1 MTAHDARTTPRRTV
15 APDAHRTTGDAHGAR
30 RTSATRTT
38 REARTGRGAHA
49 TALAAPL
56 ALLLLLAGCTS
67 AADSAADERGGF
79 GGMDGGPLPAE
90 TFQPGIEAPTTESG
104 GNSGGGELVDGA
116 GGEGGAGDLV
126 DGSGPGREVIT
137 TGSLY
142 VTVGEPLDAAAEAAR
157 IAERAGGRVDGRD
170 EYAPRQGDRG
180 GAELVLRI
188 PSAQLTEV
196 IESLQQLGESEEL
209 SLSASDVT
217 REVRDVEARIGAL
230 TSSVERL
237 LALQGSAGD
246 VEELI
251 ALETAI
257 SDRQAQLESLQSQQ
271 RSLADQVSL
280 STLRLTLGSEQTAP
294 VDEPDTFLSGL
305 QTGWDALLAF
315 LGGALVAVG
324 VLLPW
329 MLAIGLIVLTA
340 LLVLRRA
347 RGRHEAS
354 RAAAA
359 ATPAETA
366 PATPAL

>member
-1 MTAHDARTTPRRTV
+1 MTAHDARTPSAGAHPRPRT
-15 APDAHRTTGDAHGAR
+15 AAHAAR
-30 RTSATRTT
+30 RGTCA
-38 REARTGRGAHA
+38 A
-49 TALAAPL
+49 ALAAPL
-56 ALLLLLAGCTS
+56 ALLLLLAGCAG
-67 AADSAADERGGF
+67 AADSAADDATDERGGF
-79 GGMDGGPLPAE
+79 GGIDGGPVTTD
-90 TFQPGIEAPTTESG
+90 TFPPGLEAPTAESDG
-104 GNSGGGELVDGA
+104 GSGGGL
-116 GGEGGAGDLV
+116 GGEEQGPGDLV
-126 DGSGPGREVIT
+126 DGSGSGREVIT

-142 VTVGEPLDAAAEAAR
+142 VTVEEPLDAAAEAAR
-157 IAERAGGRVDGRD
+157 IVERAGGRVDGRD

-230 TSSVERL
+230 SSSVERL
-237 LALQGSAGD
+237 LALQGTAGD
-246 VEELI
+246 VDELI

-315 LGGALVAVG
+315 LAGALVAVG

-329 MLAIGLIVLTA
+329 MLAIGLIVLIA

-347 RGRHEAS
+347 RRRHEAA
-354 RAAAA
+354 RTAAAA
-359 ATPAETA
+359 APPERESVETG
-366 PATPAL
+366 PTTPAL

>member
-1 MTAHDARTTPRRTV
+1 M
-15 APDAHRTTGDAHGAR
+15 
-30 RTSATRTT
+30 
-38 REARTGRGAHA
+38 RGAPAPPAHPA
-49 TALAAPL
+49 GPAAP
-56 ALLLLLAGCTS
+56 ALPPSPLRSRCCSCSRAARAQPTRPPTS
-67 AADSAADERGGF
+67 AAGSAASTAGRC
-79 GGMDGGPLPAE
+79 PPRR
-90 TFQPGIEAPTTESG
+90 FQPGIEAPTAESG
-104 GNSGGGELVDGA
+104 GGGDGDAGGGLGEEVGDGT
-116 GGEGGAGDLV
+116 GDLV
-126 DGSGPGREVIT
+126 DGSGSGREVIT

-142 VTVGEPLDAAAEAAR
+142 VTVDEPLDAAAEAAR
-157 IAERAGGRVDGRD
+157 IVERAGGRVDGRD

-196 IESLQQLGESEEL
+196 IESLQKLGESEEL

-305 QTGWDALLAF
+305 ETGWDALLAF

-329 MLAIGLIVLTA
+329 MLAIGLIVLIA

-347 RGRHEAS
+347 RRRHDAA

-359 ATPAETA
+359 SASMSTPAEPTQAGPASA
-366 PATPAL
+366 PAPLATD